1 MIDVHLLTSDDY
13 QSITQKIEELEE
25 KIAHL
30 MKGKQQVKRSEYLTV
45 IEFLAAIKVSRGTFE
60 NMRREANPAK
70 FRVNSLKR
78 NNKVYV
84 PESEVERYY
93 TFH

>member
-1 MIDVHLLTSDDY
+1 MIDVRLLTNEDY
-13 QSITQKIEELEE
+13 KSITQKIAELEE
-25 KIAHL
+25 KIAQL
-30 MKGKQQVKRSEYLTV
+30 MQEKQQVKRSEYLTV
-45 IEFLAAIKVSRGTFE
+45 NEFLAAIKVSRGTFE
-60 NMRREANPAK
+60 NMRREADPNK

-84 PESEVERYY
+84 PESEVQRYY